1 MRRNLPD
8 PCLFIG
14 KTVSL
19 FPNHV
24 IQEHVASGSNGHLYR
39 AFDQSTEGSLAF
51 KFVPFENLPED
62 ETEQQLY
69 LNEAKKANIMED
81 PSVVRYVD
89 VVPYHNDDLSIY
101 GVFFIYEF
109 VNGKNL
115 RDYIS
120 QNGTEIDIAFIEH
133 YLRTMFALLYE
144 LERRGFQ
151 HGDLHAGNV
160 LVSSSEYTIN
170 SRPTFRIT
178 DFGVRELT
186 GQITHA
192 GDYLNVAATLR
203 QLLATVDYSQ
213 CEGRDRYIYN
223 ILRQDFLA
231 RHLFETD
238 TSVDPLACN
247 PQGMM
252 DKLNSLQDQYLSE
265 KETQPSTLMTPF
277 DYPNCEQI
285 GNSHLLLKTLYS
297 DRLLGL
303 SEITARS
310 NLVLTGPRGCGKTTV
325 FRALSL
331 DYLYFTN
338 TDSPENVNYI
348 GIYYRCDDLYFN
360 FPRYT
365 NPKRPEALD
374 VPMHFLTI
382 TLLAIALEQI
392 GHWARRHFEVE
403 FREKEEELVK
413 ELCRLFDWPEPERP
427 GAGSLAAFVAKLK
440 GKERK
445 RTVTKQRFIHVPTER
460 IEGYCGPELIFEAC
474 HYIRSKLSFLH
485 DRHLYFF
492 IDDYSHPKIT
502 KDLQAN
508 LNRLLLHRSPDV
520 FFKLSTESPVSFA
533 REDIDGKKF
542 VESREHDLLNL
553 GERYISTNPEQT
565 QRFLEDLFDRRFGQV
580 ADYPVKS
587 LKELLG
593 SIPRNENETARSF
606 RNSHVE
612 EAGTLVNYAGIETI
626 AAMCSGDI
634 HYMIRLVSSMVESY
648 GGSERLRQDS
658 DDVPRI
664 PPRQQHDSIRRAAGS
679 FIESVRTL
687 PRCGPQLADIVSA
700 FGNVAHSY
708 LLYNTSSNQSS
719 DPPHQASRIE
729 PYEMLSLSKDAQDI
743 LEELLRY
750 SVFIED
756 RRGKSRRGK
765 VVPRFYL
772 RRYLIPHFS
781 LTFSRRDSLQLEVSQ
796 IETLL
801 LNPSKFENDM
811 RLKSIEDAM
820 RKRGKN
826 PDQGELFQSG

>member
-1 MRRNLPD
+1 MRRNLPH
-8 PCLFIG
+8 PSLFIG
-14 KTVSL
+14 QTVSR

-24 IQEHVASGSNGHLYR
+24 IEEHVASGSNGLLFR

-51 KFVPFENLPED
+51 KFIPFENLPKD
-62 ETEQQLY
+62 ETEQQVY
-69 LNEAKKANIMED
+69 LNEAKKANVLED

-89 VVPYHNDDLSIY
+89 VVPYQNDDPSIN

-109 VNGKNL
+109 VNGRNL

-120 QNGTEIDIAFIEH
+120 QNGTEIDIAFVEN
-133 YLRTMFALLYE
+133 YLRTMFELLFE

-160 LVSSSEYTIN
+160 LVASSEYNIYN
-170 SRPTFRIT
+170 RPTFRIT

-192 GDYLNVAATLR
+192 SDYLNVAETLR
-203 QLLATVDYSQ
+203 QLLATVEYSQ

-238 TSVDPLACN
+238 TSADPLACN
-247 PQGMM
+247 PRGMM
-252 DKLNSLQDQYLSE
+252 EKLNALDDQYRSK
-265 KETQPSTLMTPF
+265 KETQPSTLITPF

-285 GNSHLLLKTLYS
+285 GNSHLLLKNLYS

-303 SEITARS
+303 SEIKARS

-331 DYLYFTN
+331 DYLYSTN
-338 TDSPENVNYI
+338 NDSPEKVEYI

-360 FPRYT
+360 FSRYT

-392 GHWARRHFEVE
+392 GTWAKRHFTVE
-403 FREKEEELVK
+403 FTEKEEELVT
-413 ELCRLFDWPEPERP
+413 ELWRLFDWPKPDGP
-427 GAGSLAAFVAKLK
+427 SAGKLTTLVARLK

-445 RTVTKQRFIHVPTER
+445 RAVTKQRFVNVPSEL
-460 IEGYCGPELIFEAC
+460 IEGYFGPGLIFDAC
-474 HYIRSKLSFLH
+474 RLIRSKLSFLH
-485 DRHLYFF
+485 DRHFYFF

-508 LNRLLLHRSPDV
+508 LNRLLMHRSPDV

-553 GERYISTNPEQT
+553 GERYISTDPEQT
-565 QRFLEDLFDRRFGQV
+565 LRFLEDLFDRRFGV
-580 ADYPVKS
+580 VGDYPVNT
-587 LKELLG
+587 LEELLG
-593 SIPRNENETARSF
+593 SIPRNENDTARSF
-606 RNSHVE
+606 RNKRGRE
-612 EAGTLVNYAGIETI
+612 ERALESYAGIETI

-634 HYMIRLVSSMVESY
+634 HYMIRLVSSMVEGY
-648 GGSERLRQDS
+648 GGSDRLQDS
-658 DDVPRI
+658 EVAPRI
-664 PPRQQHDSIRRAAGS
+664 PPRQQHESIRRAAGS

-687 PRCGPQLADIVSA
+687 PRWGPQLADIVSA

-708 LLYNTSSNQSS
+708 LLYNTSSNQSG
-719 DPPHQASRIE
+719 DPPHQAYRIE
-729 PYEMLSLSKDAQDI
+729 PYETLSLSEEAQEI

-750 SVFIED
+750 SIFIED

-772 RRYLIPHFS
+772 RRYLIPHFR

-796 IETLL
+796 IESLL
-801 LNPSKFENDM
+801 LNPKKFDDKM
-811 RLKSIEDAM
+811 RLRSTDDAT
-820 RKRGKN
+820 RRRGKN
-826 PDQGELFQSG
+826 PDQEELF